1 MGELFARRVSWADAR
16 KTLSQSSPGLV
27 PTWAVYPW
35 AGVGGWK
42 PRGSDFSPGS
52 PGMCVRSYSHDLGH
66 QAPLW
71 GSDPRAV
78 PWRGSSL
85 SPPQLLPLLCPHVG
99 SQEGCAPSFSSPTS
113 VSGSF
118 SGDVAQHGGLG

>member
-1 MGELFARRVSWADAR
+1 MGGGGGLEALGGVTFSQALQECVFVH
-16 KTLSQSSPGLV
+16 TLT
-27 PTWAVYPW
+27 TW
-35 AGVGGWK
+35 
-42 PRGSDFSPGS
+42 
-52 PGMCVRSYSHDLGH
+52 LGH

-99 SQEGCAPSFSSPTS
+99 SQEGCAPFFPL
-113 VSGSF
+113 
-118 SGDVAQHGGLG
+118 QHQFLDLSQGT